1 MNRILR
7 RAFLI
12 FALAGGL
19 TPVTVAALQQPD
31 TVIRIGRIE
40 VQGQRPATTVG
51 GASALEIELDS
62 LAVPA
67 AASVEEVFRQLP
79 GIHVRTNSRGEA
91 EIAVR
96 GSESRQVAVL
106 LDGAPITL
114 GWDARADVSI
124 LPAGAVTDI
133 TLIRGLS
140 SLLHGPNVLG
150 GIVEMRVGRSAD
162 LSETASVS
170 ATGGLDSEGGFGAS
184 AVAYAPFETDDG
196 EGGIRFGAGF
206 RDSPGFVL
214 PGAVTEPVATD
225 DDLRLNTDRRN
236 LSGFLAGRFV
246 GDGGAWAAL
255 TASTFGARRG
265 IAAEL
270 GADEPRLWRY
280 PSVRRTIVAASTGT
294 GDRDTPL
301 GRGDLELS
309 VSLDDNHTE
318 IESFATRAYD
328 QVVGTEIGDGLTTT
342 ARLLGDHSLG
352 QRGELSGAFTYSDI
366 RHEADENGQVRSF
379 QQRLTSLAVETAWR
393 LVDDPTA
400 GVQNVRLSLGGAWDR
415 GTTPR
420 TGGLESLGTID
431 DWGGRVGL
439 SAVVADGAAL
449 VHAGISRRGRFPS
462 LRETYSESLDR
473 FVPNP
478 DLSPEHLLAAEAGVT
493 LAAGDGEVQIVGF
506 RHRLND
512 AIRRITFEDGRRMRV
527 NSERLVSTGLEVMVS
542 QSIGPVLLGG
552 DLTLQSVTLTDPG
565 TSISSEPENLPET
578 DGRLF
583 AQVPLL
589 AHVSGSIELDY
600 TGSQFCQDPNTGA
613 DVELDGGSWW
623 NATLSRL
630 FQFDGRRGRRSVQ
643 TRLLGRNL
651 GDQVLYDQC
660 GLPRAGRS
668 FEVQIRVF

>member
-1 MNRILR
+1 M
-7 RAFLI
+7 
-12 FALAGGL
+12 
-19 TPVTVAALQQPD
+19 QEPD
-31 TVIRIGRIE
+31 SVIRIGRIE

-91 EIAVR
+91 ELAVR

-114 GWDARADVSI
+114 GWDARTDVSMF
-124 LPAGAVTDI
+124 PAGAVTDI

-150 GIVEMRVGRSAD
+150 GVVEMRVGRSDERSGEAA
-162 LSETASVS
+162 LS

-184 AVAYAPFETDDG
+184 AVAYTPFETDDG

-214 PGAVTEPVATD
+214 PAEIREPVPTD

-236 LSGFLAGRFV
+236 LSGFVAGRFV

-270 GADEPRLWRY
+270 GAAAPRLWRY
-280 PSVRRTIVAASTGT
+280 PSVRRTILAASAGT
-294 GDRDTPL
+294 GQRQTPL

-309 VSLDDNHTE
+309 LSLDDNHTE
-318 IESFATRAYD
+318 IEAFATRAYD
-328 QVVGTEIGDGLTTT
+328 QVVGREIGDGLTTT

-352 QRGELSGAFTYSDI
+352 QRGELSGVFTYSDI
-366 RHEADENGQVRSF
+366 RHDADEDGVVRSF
-379 QQRLTSLAVETAWR
+379 QQRLTSLAFETAWR
-393 LVDDPTA
+393 LVDDPGA
-400 GVQNVRLSLGGAWDR
+400 AVQNVRLSLGGAWDR
-415 GTTPR
+415 GMTPR

-431 DWGGRVGL
+431 DWGARLGV

-449 VHAGISRRGRFPS
+449 LHAGVSRRGRFPS
-462 LRETYSESLDR
+462 LRETYSESLNR

-493 LAAGDGEVQIVGF
+493 LAAGNGDVQIVGF
-506 RHRLND
+506 RHRLED

-527 NSERLVSTGLEVMVS
+527 NSERLVSTGLELMAS
-542 QSIGPVLLGG
+542 QSLGPVTLGG
-552 DLTLQSVTLTDPG
+552 DLTLQSVSLTDPG
-565 TSISSEPENLPET
+565 TAISSEPENLPET
-578 DGRLF
+578 EGRLF
-583 AQVPLL
+583 AQVPLV
-589 AHVSGSIELDY
+589 ADVSGTIELDY
-600 TGSQFCQDPNTGA
+600 TGSQFCQDPDTGS

-623 NATLSRL
+623 NASLGRL
-630 FQFDGRRGRRSVQ
+630 FRFDTGRGQRSVQ
-643 TRLLGRNL
+643 ARVLGRNL
-651 GDQVLYDQC
+651 GSQVLYDQC

-668 FEVQIRVF
+668 FEVQLRVF